1 MAWKDARPHP
11 ENPDLILSSHYDDGH
26 IGRYP
31 EFRELKRSDTYTKT
45 MVQDFKVRSLISRK
59 FCKNLVSDSKNVLHL
74 TSQNDEVE
82 DDFEDRD
89 QCTLPMKHRHCTKI
103 YESPDCNA
111 DITELKVCVAM
122 SLFSH
127 TLINIIIV
135 VLFCVYGD
143 DKSWKE
149 GLFGIQIVACVIFP
163 ALEFLLSP
171 LVRFKVSEIIDSLKG
186 EDIPSNEVI
195 VT

>member
-1 MAWKDARPHP
+1 MAWKEARTHP

-59 FCKNLVSDSKNVLHL
+59 FCKIVVSHSKNVLNL

-111 DITELKVCVAM
+111 DMTELKVCVAM
-122 SLFSH
+122 ALFSH